1 MRYESLFLCALA
13 LTVAV
18 ESAAIVTMLRVVSGL
33 RREKYAMIRIAAAG
47 VLPSVATLPYLWF
60 VLPAFMSG
68 YHFRVAIGEVAVFFV
83 EAALLDLLLGVRA
96 RYAALLSVVANCAS
110 IIAGL
115 AVFR

>member
-1 MRYESLFLCALA
+1 MRYESLFLCALV

-18 ESAAIVTMLRVVSGL
+18 EAAVIVTILRVVSGL
-33 RREKYAMIRIAAAG
+33 GRQKYDAIRIVAAG

-68 YHFRVAIGEVAVFFV
+68 YHVRVAVGEVAVFLV
-83 EAALLDLLLGVRA
+83 EAALLYLLLGVKP
-96 RYAALLSVVANCAS
+96 RYAALLSFVANSAS